1 MAGVRAE
8 QAAGSGLTTTKA
20 PFIEQAQEEGRLY
33 IHQPYELY
41 SEANHDAWRRLFSR
55 MEDRWRRYANPRFLQ
70 GIDSLCLDP
79 NRMPRLEDVNRFLSP
94 LTGFKAK
101 PVSGYIP
108 SFLFFDCLRN
118 REFPT
123 TITIRDGATLDYLP
137 EPDIFHDIAGH
148 VPMHTDRAFAD
159 TLVRFGDCAHT
170 AAEIVAGIRDE
181 KEKIRRVTSIFK
193 AMARFFW
200 FTIEFGLMRQG
211 GDLRVYGSG
220 LLSSYGEIAHS
231 IDSPDVQRYPMQL
244 EWVINQYF
252 EIDHYQP
259 LLFIVDSFDHLFD
272 LVGELERW
280 MRQGRLDNVSP
291 GEPAISE
298 PDLRSFLEA
307 SRKGGRA
314 SLTSALRLPHHIP
327 PLIRGRN
334 SVVECQLPKLDVAG
348 SSPVARSEVPVA
360 GRQWLGTRASHPP
373 HPARTFIQTLISA
386 SVTEAWPL
394 SRGSGPRSCPGTQRR
409 RRIHEDLRL
418 FWQDRRGRG

>member
-1 MAGVRAE
+1 MAAVRAR
-8 QAAGSGLTTTKA
+8 QADGTGLTTTQA
-20 PFIEQAQEEGRLY
+20 PFIEQAQQEGRLY

-41 SEANHDAWRRLFSR
+41 SEANHLAWSKLFAR
-55 MEDRWRRYANPRFLQ
+55 MEERWRRYANPRFLQ
-70 GIDSLCLDP
+70 GIDSLCLEP
-79 NRMPRLEDVNRFLSP
+79 TRVPRVEDVNRFLSP

-200 FTIEFGLMRQG
+200 FTIEFGLMRG
-211 GDLRVYGSG
+211 SAGDLRVYGSG
-220 LLSSYGEIAHS
+220 LLSSYGEIAHA
-231 IDSPDVQRYPMQL
+231 IDSPEVQRYPIQL

-259 LLFIVDSFDHLFD
+259 LLFVVDSFDHLFD

-280 MRQGRLDNVSP
+280 MRQGKLDNVSP

-307 SRKGGRA
+307 SA
-314 SLTSALRLPHHIP
+314 S
-327 PLIRGRN
+327 
-334 SVVECQLPKLDVAG
+334 K
-348 SSPVARSEVPVA
+348 
-360 GRQWLGTRASHPP
+360 
-373 HPARTFIQTLISA
+373 
-386 SVTEAWPL
+386 
-394 SRGSGPRSCPGTQRR
+394 
-409 RRIHEDLRL
+409 
-418 FWQDRRGRG
+418 

>member
-1 MAGVRAE
+1 MAAVRA
-8 QAAGSGLTTTKA
+8 QQGDGTGLTTTKA
-20 PFIEQAQEEGRLY
+20 PFIEQAQQEGRLY

-41 SEANHDAWRRLFSR
+41 SEANHYAWSKLFSR

-70 GIDSLCLDP
+70 GIDNLCLEP
-79 NRMPRLEDVNRFLSP
+79 TRVPRLEDVNRFLSP

-101 PVSGYIP
+101 AVSGYIP
-108 SFLFFDCLRN
+108 SFLFFDSLRN

-159 TLVRFGDCAHT
+159 TLVRFGDCANT
-170 AAEIVAGIRDE
+170 AAEIVAGIQDE

-200 FTIEFGLMRQG
+200 FTIEFGLMRG
-211 GDLRVYGSG
+211 NGDLRVYGSG

-231 IDSPDVQRYPMQL
+231 IDSPDVQRYPIQL

-259 LLFIVDSFDHLFD
+259 LLFIVDSFDHLFE

-280 MRQGRLDNVSP
+280 MRQGKLDNVSP

-307 SRKGGRA
+307 SA
-314 SLTSALRLPHHIP
+314 S
-327 PLIRGRN
+327 
-334 SVVECQLPKLDVAG
+334 K
-348 SSPVARSEVPVA
+348 
-360 GRQWLGTRASHPP
+360 
-373 HPARTFIQTLISA
+373 
-386 SVTEAWPL
+386 
-394 SRGSGPRSCPGTQRR
+394 
-409 RRIHEDLRL
+409 
-418 FWQDRRGRG
+418 